1 MGLEKIGLE
10 VLEQGFEHLRL
21 SENLLKPLWK
31 IASKLEEFAN
41 FGGRSPW
48 KDVTTKIAKNGN
60 KVTVGQA
67 GAKAIEDKLGNVRLS
82 RKLSSVLEAPDG
94 SPVLRYSV
102 HRPSGHTY
110 LYAKLNPNGK
120 ISPMRF

>member
-1 MGLEKIGLE
+1 MGLEKFGLE
-10 VLEQGFEHLRL
+10 VLEQGLEHVRL
-21 SENLLKPLWK
+21 SEELLKPLWK
-31 IASKLEEFAN
+31 IASKFEEFAT

-48 KDVTTKIAKNGN
+48 KDVTTKFAKNGN
-60 KVTVGQA
+60 KITIGQA
-67 GAKAIEDKLGNVRLS
+67 GAKAIEDKLGNVRVS

-102 HRPSGHTY
+102 NSPSGHRY